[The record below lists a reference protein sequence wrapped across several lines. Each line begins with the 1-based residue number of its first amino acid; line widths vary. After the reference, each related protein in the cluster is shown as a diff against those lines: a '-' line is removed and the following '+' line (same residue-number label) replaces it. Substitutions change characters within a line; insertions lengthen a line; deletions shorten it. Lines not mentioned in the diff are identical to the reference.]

1 VGERVETVGTVQ
13 NRAVPNLLRL
23 WRMLESRL
31 FVNIGVLMFLVA
43 TGIMLAE
50 AAARAFFSHS
60 FFWAEEAVRYLF
72 VWAFFL
78 NIGVAGTKG
87 YHIRTGMVVE
97 MLGPKWKMAANSLVC
112 LLGVSFGVILFIA
125 SIPHLQRFYKLG
137 MMTESNL
144 DLPLWA
150 LFLAVPI
157 GSVLLCLY
165 YLGALW
171 ITLTGG
177 DAFDVDHS
185 HDTGEKG
192 EV

>member
-1 VGERVETVGTVQ
+1 MGNPVANVGTGQ
-13 NRAVPNLLRL
+13 DRPVPFLLQL
-23 WRMLESRL
+23 WRKLESRL
-31 FVNIGVLMFLVA
+31 LVNIGVLMFLAA

-50 AAARAFFSHS
+50 AAARAFFNHS

-72 VWAFFL
+72 VWVFFL

-87 YHIRTGMVVE
+87 YHIRTGMVVD
-97 MLGPKWKMAANSLVC
+97 MLEPKWKMAANSLVC

-171 ITLTGG
+171 ITVTGG

-185 HDTGEKG
+185 HDTGDMG
-192 EV
+192 DV

>member
-1 VGERVETVGTVQ
+1 MGDLAENIGTG
-13 NRAVPNLLRL
+13 RDSPVPVLLRV
-23 WRMLESRL
+23 WRRLESRL
-31 FVNIGVLMFLVA
+31 FVNIGVVMFLAA
-43 TGIMLAE
+43 TGIMLVE
-50 AAARAFFSHS
+50 AAGRAFFNHS

-78 NIGVAGTKG
+78 NIGVAGSKG
-87 YHIRTGMVVE
+87 YHIRTGMVVDL
-97 MLGPKWKMAANSLVC
+97 LGPKLKIAANGLVC
-112 LLGVSFGVILFIA
+112 LLGTTFGVILFIA

-144 DLPLWA
+144 DLPLWV

-157 GSVLLCLY
+157 GSVLLCIY

-171 ITLTGG
+171 VTVKGG

-185 HDTGEKG
+185 HDAGDKG
-192 EV
+192 DV